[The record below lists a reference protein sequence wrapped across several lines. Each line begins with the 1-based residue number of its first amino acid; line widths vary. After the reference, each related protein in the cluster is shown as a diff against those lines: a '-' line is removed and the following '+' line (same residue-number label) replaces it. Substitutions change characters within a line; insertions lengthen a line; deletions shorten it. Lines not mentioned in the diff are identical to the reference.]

1 MYHTTGFRRNEIVEL
16 CALAEV
22 SNDAAEESE
31 RVTWPPILG
40 LCNSVIVTLTYMRR
54 NRVQAE
60 IAESYGVSQPTIS
73 RAVAALTPL
82 LGKALARWVPVAED
96 LSARA
101 QYVVDGTLLP
111 CWSWAGHPELFSGKH
126 KTTGMNVQVACT
138 LDGELAWISD
148 PIEGRRHD
156 SHCLNES
163 GVLVDVPANWLG
175 DKGYVGNGMITP
187 IKKPAHRELLDWEKE
202 FNTQINRVRYV
213 IEQIIANFKT
223 WRIMHT
229 DYRRPLNTFQQ
240 TISTAVALHFYK
252 LARE

>member
-1 MYHTTGFRRNEIVEL
+1 MYHTTGFTRDEIVEL
-16 CALAEV
+16 CALADV
-22 SNDAAEESE
+22 VNGAAEESE

-40 LCNSVIVTLTYMRR
+40 LRNSVVVTLTYMRR

-73 RAVAALTPL
+73 RAVTALTPL
-82 LGKALARWVPVAED
+82 LGKALARWVPVSED

-101 QYVVDGTLLP
+101 QYIVDGTLLP

-126 KTTGMNVQVACT
+126 KTTGTNVQVACT

-163 GVLVDVPANWLG
+163 GVLKDMPANWLG

-202 FNTQINRVRYV
+202 FNTQINRIRYV
-213 IEQIIANFKT
+213 VEQVIANFKI

-240 TISTAVALHFYK
+240 TISTAVALDFYK
-252 LARE
+252 LASE

>member
-1 MYHTTGFRRNEIVEL
+1 M
-16 CALAEV
+16 
-22 SNDAAEESE
+22 
-31 RVTWPPILG
+31 
-40 LCNSVIVTLTYMRR
+40 
-54 NRVQAE
+54 
-60 IAESYGVSQPTIS
+60 
-73 RAVAALTPL
+73 
-82 LGKALARWVPVAED
+82 AED

-111 CWSWAGHPELFSGKH
+111 CWSWAGHPELYSGKH

-175 DKGYVGNGMITP
+175 DKGYVGNGTITP

-202 FNTQINRVRYV
+202 FNTQINKIRYV
-213 IEQIIANFKT
+213 IEQVIANFKT

-229 DYRRPLNTFQQ
+229 DYRRPFSTFQQ
-240 TISTAVALHFYK
+240 TIETAVALHFYG